1 MNWAL
6 PSTAILAKISN
17 MPRNPFL
24 KAQRHLGGRDQVLKQ
39 LIARVGPCTL
49 TYNPDG
55 FGVLA
60 RAIVSQQISSK
71 AAIAISGRLH
81 KSLGVKGICPATI
94 LRAKDEK
101 LRAAGLSASKALSL
115 RDLAEHCRTGK
126 VDFDELP
133 SLEDEEVIAR
143 LIPVRGIGRWTAE
156 MFLIFSL
163 GRLDVLPLADYGLR
177 AGVQKNYALPEVPA
191 KRELVD
197 LAEPWR
203 PFRSVA
209 TWFIWRSL
217 GNVPQS

>member
-1 MNWAL
+1 
-6 PSTAILAKISN
+6 

-24 KAQRHLGGRDQVLKQ
+24 KAQRHLGARDQVLKQ
-39 LIARVGPCTL
+39 VIGQVGPCTL

-71 AAIAISGRLH
+71 AAMAISGRLQAT
-81 KSLGVKGICPATI
+81 LGARGICPAAV
-94 LRAKDEK
+94 LRARDEK
-101 LRAAGLSASKALSL
+101 LRAAGLSASKVLSL
-115 RDLAEHCRTGK
+115 RDLAEHCRSGK
-126 VDFDELP
+126 IDFDELP
-133 SLEDEEVIAR
+133 ALDDEEVIAR

-177 AGVQKNYALPEVPA
+177 AGVQRNYALPEIPA
-191 KRELVD
+191 RQALVD

-203 PFRSVA
+203 PYRSIA